1 MDNFFFNGR
10 SNEMKQIIY
19 KASIVKQVHK
29 KNSNPQDVFQDYM
42 HYDCHDEQ
50 QQLIL
55 QWFEQVFITPYNLLA
70 LSTMSFT
77 SLMSKIIV

>member
-1 MDNFFFNGR
+1 MDNFFFSGR

-42 HYDCHDEQ
+42 YYDCHDEQ
-50 QQLIL
+50 Q
-55 QWFEQVFITPYNLLA
+55 
-70 LSTMSFT
+70 
-77 SLMSKIIV
+77 